1 MREYVHLHR
10 KALASWVFEDP
21 RRWHL
26 FSFLLMKADERGR
39 VEVSV
44 NDYAKKY
51 GIDRSWLRRCINEMI
66 DRNIIDLQTTNKR
79 TIITICKY
87 GDYNTF
93 TIEACAKSDQQT
105 TNKPTSQEEK
115 EEERE
120 RKFPPHPLIKK
131 EKSEKREELSATSL
145 RRESEDEGQGL
156 LFQEL
161 KEGHDGAAVN
171 TEDSTPKAPST
182 QDSETPTFEQFWD
195 AYAYKR
201 DRRAAERAWK
211 RLSTADRRAAYE
223 GIADYRDDCA
233 HCQRQMMYAQGYLNR
248 RRWEDDFS
256 TSPHPQG
263 TQQTPFTQPQTPRH
277 YEIRTYQTTDRGR
290 YSREEQRTAERNLR
304 AQQAAD
310 LIARLAAQNR
320 PVDQDLR

>member
-51 GIDRSWLRRCINEMI
+51 EIDRSWLRRCINEMI
-66 DRNIIDLQTTNKR
+66 DRNIIDQQTTNKR

-105 TNKPTSQEEK
+105 TNKARIQEEEK

-120 RKFPPHPLIKK
+120 TARESNVPPTPPSYK
-131 EKSEKREELSATSL
+131 EKEKEKAEEREEDPLLLLNAHAESDFEKEKTGDYIDTTRLDAEITALAASQHRMEVLAMREHLTAEEVRTRLQDFRLECMAQGKLSHSSL
-145 RRESEDEGQGL
+145 EDVFRHFG
-156 LFQEL
+156 
-161 KEGHDGAAVN
+161 N
-171 TEDSTPKAPST
+171 
-182 QDSETPTFEQFWD
+182 WI
-195 AYAYKR
+195 R
-201 DRRAAERAWK
+201 I
-211 RLSTADRRAAYE
+211 RLSNERKEKQGNGKNRYNDGKQQLMER
-223 GIADYRDDCA
+223 
-233 HCQRQMMYAQGYLNR
+233 MQGYATVIAEFR
-248 RRWEDDFS
+248 SQGSTGKVRQPDEVPDDL
-256 TSPHPQG
+256 
-263 TQQTPFTQPQTPRH
+263 PF
-277 YEIRTYQTTDRGR
+277 
-290 YSREEQRTAERNLR
+290 
-304 AQQAAD
+304 
-310 LIARLAAQNR
+310 
-320 PVDQDLR
+320 